1 MYSSMNR
8 TGRITVMLALATMLS
23 WLGEA
28 VHNAVELPGL
38 TILSLENSIPGVV
51 AALLF
56 GVYLLS
62 PFKRASVGLLLGWG
76 LLNLVGGGIISVL
89 PLNFLPF
96 SPAQTLTHYLAH
108 LFYSAAEIP
117 LILITARLLRE
128 PNPNH
133 DLKVGTLKVY
143 AALPNLWGSSG
154 VPSVPEW
161 RDHPLS
167 MYSAGFGGS

>member
-1 MYSSMNR
+1 MYSSMNL

-38 TILSLENSIPGVV
+38 TILSLENSIPGIV

-56 GVYLLS
+56 GAYLLS

-96 SPAQTLTHYLAH
+96 APAQTLTHYLAH

-117 LILITARLLRE
+117 LILITARLLRG
-128 PNPNH
+128 PDPNH
-133 DLKVGTLKVY
+133 DLKV
-143 AALPNLWGSSG
+143 AP
-154 VPSVPEW
+154 
-161 RDHPLS
+161 
-167 MYSAGFGGS
+167 

>member
-38 TILSLENSIPGVV
+38 TILSLETIVPGTL
-51 AALLF
+51 AGLLF
-56 GVYLLS
+56 GLYLFLPS
-62 PFKRASVGLLLGWG
+62 TRVSLVLLLGWG

-96 SPAQTLTHYLAH
+96 APPQTVRHYLSH
-108 LFYSAAEIP
+108 VFYSVAEIP
-117 LILITARLLRE
+117 LILITARLLRQSISRS
-128 PNPNH
+128 
-133 DLKVGTLKVY
+133 D
-143 AALPNLWGSSG
+143 
-154 VPSVPEW
+154 
-161 RDHPLS
+161 
-167 MYSAGFGGS
+167 